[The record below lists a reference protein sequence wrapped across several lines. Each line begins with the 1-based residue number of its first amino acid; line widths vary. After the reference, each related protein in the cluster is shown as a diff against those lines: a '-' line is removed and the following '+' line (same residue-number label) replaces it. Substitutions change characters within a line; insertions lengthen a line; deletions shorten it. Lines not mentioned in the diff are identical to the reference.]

1 MASAAQ
7 SLPYFGR
14 AWHIAVDTADGTHLV
29 LSSDQFSEAL
39 RVTFSVDMVM
49 LMAYWQAEVRIYNL
63 SNETATRIWQGSSK
77 NYGPKPGGLLQ
88 SRDVLLDK
96 QPLVLGDVVTIS
108 AGYKADTS
116 GDFDPV
122 TSLLYYGKVL
132 QPVWLR
138 ENVVDYKLILRL
150 TTGLPED
157 AYNLTSFALEKDK
170 TAHDSICQICRQAKT
185 PIPFPIENIDDAA
198 RNKLSRTKFSRGQA
212 FHGRP
217 YEMIR
222 EIVKQHGL
230 FAWVK
235 PIDPKT
241 GIGGLN
247 VRSFDG
253 PPPAPD
259 HVYGP
264 PDPYGSSAPTRGQV
278 KRTLIGVPEQTQA
291 GVVFRVLLDPSVR
304 IGDVVQLAP
313 GTVINAHPMQI
324 FVLPAASP
332 SVEGTYTV
340 QGIRHIGDTRGRG
353 DDWYTE
359 IHAVVPNFFAEFL
372 ESKKP
377 NG

>member
-7 SLPYFGR
+7 TLPYFGR
-14 AWHIAVDTADGTHLV
+14 AWDISVDTQDGTHLV

-39 RVTFSVDMVM
+39 RVTFTVDMVM
-49 LMAYWQAEVRIYNL
+49 LMAYWQAQVTIYNL
-63 SNETATRIWQGSSK
+63 SNETATQIWKGSNR
-77 NYGPKPGGLLQ
+77 NYGQGLGGLLQ
-88 SRDVLLDK
+88 SRDVLLNK

-116 GDFDPV
+116 GNFDPV
-122 TSLLYYGKVL
+122 TGLLYYGKVL

-157 AYNLTSFALEKDK
+157 AYNLTSFALEKDN
-170 TAHDSICQICRQAKT
+170 TADDSIRQICAQAKT
-185 PIPFPIENIDDAA
+185 PIPIEGIDSGSQA
-198 RNKLSRTKFSRGQA
+198 KLSQTKFARAQA

-222 EIVKQHGL
+222 EIIKQHGL

-264 PDPYGSSAPTRGQV
+264 PDPSGSSAPTQGLI

-313 GTVINAHPMQI
+313 GTIINAHPMQI

-340 QGIRHIGDTRGRG
+340 QGIRHVGDTRGRG

-372 ESKKP
+372 KSN